1 MGKVSKTV
9 DYPGCDMLY
18 FHYHSIHRRVYV
30 QMKNGFRIWMS
41 GTRLIG
47 RRRTMRSQK
56 RTLLVLL
63 IALLCLVLIPAHAFA
78 EETKTDPSD
87 QNGSIAVQVQGESIR
102 GDKLDLADSDTLFAQ
117 YVNRQ
122 LKSSARSQLKMSVVA
137 GNGLTGANA
146 AIYAQ
151 LSSQIAKVADG
162 KESSTEFIVTG
173 LSWTAAELGLATI
186 YDGTGISDAARQAV
200 AEQIDLDL
208 LLTALTADHPY
219 DLYWYDKTKYTSSSY
234 SYSNSGETLTI
245 TSLKYSFPVLAEY
258 AVAGQSYAVDTSIPQ
273 AVQTAKTTAQNIV
286 NKYAGKTDRE
296 KLNGY
301 RKEICDRVRYNDA
314 ALSDDYSNGNPWQLI
329 WVFDEDSSTDVV
341 CEGYSKAFQ
350 YLCDLTTFSSS
361 QIQCITV
368 TGGMDGGAHMW
379 NVVRMEDGKNYLA
392 DVTNCDGSSVG
403 APDKLFL
410 AKCTEGSVTKGYTFN
425 CNPFNVRYQYDGSTT
440 RLYGE
445 SALAIA
451 NVDASLDPTPDTA
464 APTPTPT
471 ATPTAAQDAAPD
483 PGTTSTDALTFSTTT
498 LDGKAYSSDVIQNYD
513 LVVLNFWGEWCPPCV
528 WELPYLQQISENY
541 KNVLILGAWYGN
553 SEEEALQT
561 AQEAGVTYPLLHP
574 TGMLEDYLWA
584 SNSFPHTFFFD
595 SNGNQVGDIDIGAKD
610 YSRWESTIQERLAM
624 LSQGGAAQPTATPT
638 PTATPAP
645 VEASAT
651 VKRVQA
657 KKSLKLQAPKA
668 KGNAYQWY
676 VRTSKNAPWQSLGKK
691 GAKDKLSVKATMAMD
706 GYQYRCEIRSAS
718 GVRYTDTYEL
728 YVYEQLKV
736 KKQPKW
742 GKKVLPGAKMTLTI
756 TAQGASS
763 YQWVTRPNGS
773 SPWTKIEGAT
783 GTSYVVDVQEGM
795 AGRQYACQISGKAG
809 TAQSKAVVVKI
820 APWPKVKFSK
830 QPVLKKPVVPGS
842 WVTLTV
848 KAANADTYQ
857 WYYRTSAKG
866 AWILYSGATQPNLTF
881 QVQAGT
887 NGYQYK
893 CTARGRGGTVDSKPV
908 TLKVV
913 TP

>member
-1 MGKVSKTV
+1 MKLKKWLLLFLCTVFVLTGFLSVS
-9 DYPGCDMLY
+9 
-18 FHYHSIHRRVYV
+18 R
-30 QMKNGFRIWMS
+30 
-41 GTRLIG
+41 
-47 RRRTMRSQK
+47 
-56 RTLLVLL
+56 
-63 IALLCLVLIPAHAFA
+63 A
-78 EETKTDPSD
+78 EAETKTL
-87 QNGSIAVQVQGESIR
+87 NGR
-102 GDKLDLADSDTLFAQ
+102 FAQ
-117 YVNRQ
+117 TEARAMLSRINDYRTGGSWYWNKDNTTKITVPAGTLSTLSFDYGLEQIAMQRAAEIVELFDHQRPNGEWCFTCTYNKEKNIIETYMEGENVGPNIVRTWGENIAAGYPSEESVFVAWREDDEDYAGQGHRRNMLEPRWNAVGIACFVYNNRKYWVQ
-122 LKSSARSQLKMSVVA
+122 EFGEANSNTAYAAPNDSSATVEVEVSGGSDSTPTVTATPTPEPVPVNSA
-137 GNGLTGANA
+137 S
-146 AIYAQ
+146 
-151 LSSQIAKVADG
+151 LSFETTTLDG
-162 KESSTEFIVTG
+162 KPYSS
-173 LSWTAAELGLATI
+173 AAMKNYDLVMINFWGEWCGPCVSELPHLQQ
-186 YDGTGISDAARQAV
+186 ISENYKNVLILGAWYGNSKDQ
-200 AEQIDLDL
+200 
-208 LLTALTADHPY
+208 ALTVAKEAGVTYPLIYPADMLNDY
-219 DLYWYDKTKYTSSSY
+219 LWA
-234 SYSNSGETLTI
+234 SNS
-245 TSLKYSFPVLAEY
+245 FPHTFFF
-258 AVAGQSYAVDTSIPQ
+258 D
-273 AVQTAKTTAQNIV
+273 
-286 NKYAGKTDRE
+286 
-296 KLNGY
+296 
-301 RKEICDRVRYNDA
+301 
-314 ALSDDYSNGNPWQLI
+314 SNGNQLGDI
-329 WVFDEDSSTDVV
+329 EIGSRD
-341 CEGYSKAFQ
+341 YSGWEYKVQERLSMLAQ
-350 YLCDLTTFSSS
+350 S
-361 QIQCITV
+361 
-368 TGGMDGGAHMW
+368 GGPQPVA
-379 NVVRMEDGKNYLA
+379 
-392 DVTNCDGSSVG
+392 T
-403 APDKLFL
+403 
-410 AKCTEGSVTKGYTFN
+410 
-425 CNPFNVRYQYDGSTT
+425 
-440 RLYGE
+440 
-445 SALAIA
+445 
-451 NVDASLDPTPDTA
+451 
-464 APTPTPT
+464 PTPTPT
-471 ATPTAAQDAAPD
+471 ATPTPAPLGSMPLSFD
-483 PGTTSTDALTFSTTT
+483 TTT
-498 LDGKAYSSDVIQNYD
+498 LDGKAYSSAAMKNYD
-513 LVVLNFWGEWCPPCV
+513 LVVVNFWGEWCNPCL

-541 KNVLILGAWYGN
+541 KNVLILGAWDGD
-553 SEEEALQT
+553 SEAEAL
-561 AQEAGVTYPLLHP
+561 AAAKDAGVTYPLVYP
-574 TGMLEDYLWA
+574 TGMLESYLLA

-610 YSRWESTIQERLAM
+610 YSSWESTIQERLAM

-657 KKSLKLQAPKA
+657 KKSLKLQAPKV

-809 TAQSKAVVVKI
+809 TAQSKAAVVKI

-848 KAANADTYQ
+848 KAQNADTYQ

-881 QVQAGT
+881 QVGAGT

-893 CTARGRGGTVDSKPV
+893 CTAKGRGGTVESKPV